1 MAKIVYAAHPNA
13 AVAKARRG
21 TAKGAASSTIIDK
34 RVRDDEGQVTIVR
47 TLDANSS
54 TFGTDF
60 GKVFGKNVS
69 KARRE
74 NKKITGNMDGI
85 PVKG

>member
-1 MAKIVYAAHPNA
+1 MAKIVYAARPNTA
-13 AVAKARRG
+13 PSRTRRG
-21 TAKGAASSTIIDK
+21 TAKGAASSTIADK
-34 RVRDDEGQVTIVR
+34 RITNDEGQVTIVR

-74 NKKITGNMDGI
+74 NKRLTGNMDGV